1 MYSLTGLHKLL
12 ILHTENGL
20 KMKKINDTLKILLL
34 SFTLIASAC
43 YAEGFS
49 GYRLGSGDK
58 ISIKVFGEE
67 ELSSEFTL
75 SDAGTL
81 SFPFLGE
88 INALDM
94 TIGELSSLL
103 ATKLSDG
110 FLVNPNINIQVINYR
125 EFYIN
130 GEVENPGAYPYQP
143 GLTLQKAAA
152 LAGGYTERASS
163 SKMYV
168 IHDGEEQR
176 QKMKNNHAVEPGDVI
191 TIDQSFF

>member
-1 MYSLTGLHKLL
+1 
-12 ILHTENGL
+12 
-20 KMKKINDTLKILLL
+20 MKKIIYTLKALLL
-34 SFTLIASAC
+34 SLTLIASTSH
-43 YAEGFS
+43 AEEFS

-88 INALDM
+88 INALEM

-176 QKMKNNHAVEPGDVI
+176 QKIKNNHAVAPGDVI